1 MDCRRLVVVV
11 GGLLITLLLWAAV
24 ATARELL
31 GLGTMFVLADIS
43 VWIFGICMIIVI
55 ELKAHGNKRSFQR
68 ELDAEKAT
76 DGFATKGE
84 DGKTILL
91 TKDGIFDI

>member
-1 MDCRRLVVVV
+1 MDCRRLTVVV
-11 GGLLITLLLWAAV
+11 GGLFLTLLLWAAV

-31 GLGTMFVLADIS
+31 GLGLVFVLADIS
-43 VWIFGICMIIVI
+43 AWIFGICTIISI
-55 ELKAHGNKRSFQR
+55 ELKAHGNKLSFQR

-76 DGFATKGE
+76 GGLTTKGE